1 MPPPEAT
8 NSLDSRRQGSSSRNF
23 PCTTSAAPTNVPAL
37 SPDEGSRRAEAG
49 LRNTAPRRRA
59 PPSASASGTDSR
71 PGEACP
77 PPPHPTPPPHLPAV
91 TQSCSY
97 YGSRCRP
104 SHSRGGFAPGGLRG
118 EAVVAAAAAAAA
130 ASPGLTVAGRRPGTQ
145 RNPRPTRAAPA
156 TGLLTRP
163 AAASVTP
170 GRRGP
175 AVCSGAGRR
184 GLLGRAPGGGAGG
197 EFAAPRLLL
206 PARALPGSP
215 EGRCLG
221 AHARLRTLWLLP
233 SQLPI
238 PGRLLDQVP
247 LAARRASRAQRRQI
261 PGASLQT
268 PRLRTL
274 KGSQSDSRGGTLIYV
289 YQIYI
294 HTYIN
299 ILQAK
304 LKGFF
309 PTSQLKGPVPPRKTK
324 GLPPLPFSACLDGIW
339 CSNKPRVPVWGAIL
353 CFKHKVGN
361 PALDYISACR
371 SPHPSNAPHRS
382 PETANSSPR
391 GRPIAAFPWPAP
403 TPSSIAFPRKNL
415 CQSSDP
421 DPRLGV
427 KTDPKPRGGSTFLH
441 LLIRLITR
449 APVILG
455 LFCVFVFF
463 QCKGFRFNPSP

>member
-1 MPPPEAT
+1 MPPPEAP
-8 NSLDSRRQGSSSRNF
+8 NSLDSHRQGSSSRNF

-49 LRNTAPRRRA
+49 HRKTAPRRRA
-59 PPSASASGTDSR
+59 PPSASASETDSR
-71 PGEACP
+71 PGKACP
-77 PPPHPTPPPHLPAV
+77 PPPHPTPPHPPHLPAA

-118 EAVVAAAAAAAA
+118 EAVVAAAAV
-130 ASPGLTVAGRRPGTQ
+130 ASPGLTVAGRRPGTR

-197 EFAAPRLLL
+197 EFAAPRLLP

-215 EGRCLG
+215 EGRCPG
-221 AHARLRTLWLLP
+221 ADARLRTLGSFPPSFRFQAGSWTRLP
-233 SQLPI
+233 WQR
-238 PGRLLDQVP
+238 G
-247 LAARRASRAQRRQI
+247 ASRAQRRRI

-274 KGSQSDSRGGTLIYV
+274 TGSQSDSRGGTLTYV

-324 GLPPLPFSACLDGIW
+324 GLPPLPFSACLDGI
-339 CSNKPRVPVWGAIL
+339 
-353 CFKHKVGN
+353 
-361 PALDYISACR
+361 
-371 SPHPSNAPHRS
+371 
-382 PETANSSPR
+382 
-391 GRPIAAFPWPAP
+391 
-403 TPSSIAFPRKNL
+403 
-415 CQSSDP
+415 
-421 DPRLGV
+421 
-427 KTDPKPRGGSTFLH
+427 
-441 LLIRLITR
+441 
-449 APVILG
+449 
-455 LFCVFVFF
+455 
-463 QCKGFRFNPSP
+463 